1 MNTKKWLQFAQRF
14 SRRTTFFVSIYYRP
28 LRDKTHTRNHGWIA
42 HLHDVYPR
50 EQKHYGGDFNL
61 QHQTWGYAQS
71 SNGAEDLIGEMQTFR
86 LQLANKKGTK
96 TRLGGAGQ
104 KDTTP
109 DLSWTTNQYIQH
121 QKWKCL
127 PDPWGSDHF
136 PIIFE
141 FSPTKKVK
149 NMTKKRVAKTVHW
162 DRFRDVLREDKSEE
176 SSFESL
182 LNSAL
187 QAATIK
193 TNVEEDAPNPDI
205 FLLNLWAKRLQAVQ
219 KYRKGYKTPLGR
231 QAITRATVEAKVY
244 AQKLDSRRW
253 LDYSASLSDKTS
265 ITKLWATSR
274 ALLGKKKTKGAT
286 QTLAL
291 KLNKS
296 EEHQQDTLQAGLDTI
311 EAHLCRVKMQA
322 SPEKT
327 NYTVI
332 APKRHRLAKIA
343 EQLNL
348 VLAGKRIE
356 PSTSVKILGI
366 TIEETGKAD
375 IWLQDTLKHCNSA
388 LNAIRR
394 ICSARGGASEE
405 IARRMVKALVVS
417 RVCYG
422 ARHYWLTKAQWQKLE
437 ALNNQAKRIITG
449 LPKFCPLGK
458 LNEHAQINSLHE
470 TVVVRTV
477 AHGERLKHTR
487 QGRRILELLLRC
499 TGDLPKLPQ
508 ELPPWEDHAE
518 ITDNKPSTRKGD
530 KKQQDRLARAHIK
543 MTEAWEEGTNGIVAA
558 YTDTASIDGPVTLKT
573 AAVIFP
579 TLGTSATKN
588 LPARTSV
595 KGGELAAVRLAL
607 ETALAL
613 PEPPPEHIRIFTDS
627 QEVVKECR
635 KSRSP
640 SVDVRNIKK
649 LASLLLAR
657 GTTTRI
663 AWVPAHAGIPGNE
676 EVHRLARASL
686 LAPRERD
693 DTPSLQDH
701 DHGYAPV
708 RDRAPASRAREE
720 DCNDGGYDPGE
731 ERAQIKQEHQS
742 TLWEKLPPTPN
753 PPLPTGFGRRAK
765 VLLTRIRTDTTL
777 TPARI
782 ASWSRGKRSGTCTKC
797 NMGAK
802 ADTFHLLWECP
813 KYKITRSKHRP
824 SNVASLEGWTH
835 PPGEEDNK
843 RSILRSLID
852 FIFEANL
859 DIFI

>member
-1 MNTKKWLQFAQRF
+1 MAALPHELAKIPNLGFTVYADD
-14 SRRTTFFVSIYYRP
+14 VSIWTKN
-28 LRDKTHTRNHGWIA
+28 DDIA
-42 HLHDVYPR
+42 R
-50 EQKHYGGDFNL
+50 
-61 QHQTWGYAQS
+61 
-71 SNGAEDLIGEMQTFR
+71 
-86 LQLANKKGTK
+86 
-96 TRLGGAGQ
+96 
-104 KDTTP
+104 
-109 DLSWTTNQYIQH
+109 
-121 QKWKCL
+121 
-127 PDPWGSDHF
+127 
-136 PIIFE
+136 
-141 FSPTKKVK
+141 
-149 NMTKKRVAKTVHW
+149 
-162 DRFRDVLREDKSEE
+162 
-176 SSFESL
+176 
-182 LNSAL
+182 
-187 QAATIK
+187 
-193 TNVEEDAPNPDI
+193 
-205 FLLNLWAKRLQAVQ
+205 
-219 KYRKGYKTPLGR
+219 
-231 QAITRATVEAKVY
+231 
-244 AQKLDSRRW
+244 
-253 LDYSASLSDKTS
+253 
-265 ITKLWATSR
+265 
-274 ALLGKKKTKGAT
+274 
-286 QTLAL
+286 
-291 KLNKS
+291 
-296 EEHQQDTLQAGLDTI
+296 QQDTLQAGLDTI

-449 LPKFCPLGK
+449 LHKFCPLGK

-470 TVVVRTV
+470 TVVARTV

-613 PEPPPEHIRIFTDS
+613 PEPPPEHLRIFTDS

-640 SVDVRNIKK
+640 SADVRNIKK

-663 AWVPAHAGIPGNE
+663 AWIPAHAGIPGNE
-676 EVHRLARASL
+676 EVHRLARTSL
-686 LAPRERD
+686 LAPRDRD

-731 ERAQIKQEHQS
+731 ERAQIKQEYQS

-852 FIFEANL
+852 FIYEANL

>member
-1 MNTKKWLQFAQRF
+1 
-14 SRRTTFFVSIYYRP
+14 
-28 LRDKTHTRNHGWIA
+28 
-42 HLHDVYPR
+42 
-50 EQKHYGGDFNL
+50 
-61 QHQTWGYAQS
+61 
-71 SNGAEDLIGEMQTFR
+71 
-86 LQLANKKGTK
+86 
-96 TRLGGAGQ
+96 
-104 KDTTP
+104 
-109 DLSWTTNQYIQH
+109 
-121 QKWKCL
+121 
-127 PDPWGSDHF
+127 
-136 PIIFE
+136 
-141 FSPTKKVK
+141 
-149 NMTKKRVAKTVHW
+149 
-162 DRFRDVLREDKSEE
+162 
-176 SSFESL
+176 
-182 LNSAL
+182 
-187 QAATIK
+187 
-193 TNVEEDAPNPDI
+193 
-205 FLLNLWAKRLQAVQ
+205 
-219 KYRKGYKTPLGR
+219 
-231 QAITRATVEAKVY
+231 
-244 AQKLDSRRW
+244 
-253 LDYSASLSDKTS
+253 
-265 ITKLWATSR
+265 
-274 ALLGKKKTKGAT
+274 
-286 QTLAL
+286 
-291 KLNKS
+291 
-296 EEHQQDTLQAGLDTI
+296 
-311 EAHLCRVKMQA
+311 MQA

-449 LPKFCPLGK
+449 LHKFCPL
-458 LNEHAQINSLHE
+458 
-470 TVVVRTV
+470 
-477 AHGERLKHTR
+477 
-487 QGRRILELLLRC
+487 
-499 TGDLPKLPQ
+499 
-508 ELPPWEDHAE
+508 E

-530 KKQQDRLARAHIK
+530 KKQPDRLARAHIK

-573 AAVIFP
+573 AAVIIP

-613 PEPPPEHIRIFTDS
+613 PEPPPEYLRIFTVS

-640 SVDVRNIKK
+640 SVEVRNIKK

-657 GTTTRI
+657 GMTTRI

-686 LAPRERD
+686 LAPRDRD

-701 DHGYAPV
+701 DHGYAPI

-731 ERAQIKQEHQS
+731 ERAQIK
-742 TLWEKLPPTPN
+742 
-753 PPLPTGFGRRAK
+753 
-765 VLLTRIRTDTTL
+765 
-777 TPARI
+777 
-782 ASWSRGKRSGTCTKC
+782 
-797 NMGAK
+797 
-802 ADTFHLLWECP
+802 
-813 KYKITRSKHRP
+813 
-824 SNVASLEGWTH
+824 
-835 PPGEEDNK
+835 
-843 RSILRSLID
+843 
-852 FIFEANL
+852 
-859 DIFI
+859 